1 MFHTRLVCPHPQLTE
16 LPWVEPRLALLP
28 RFRHVHIAHDYGTTG
43 ALGGRDKLKYLAGI
57 GDRHRGERT
66 GLS

>member
-1 MFHTRLVCPHPQLTE
+1 MGRTSASAAAEAQACPH
-16 LPWVEPRLALLP
+16 RA
-28 RFRHVHIAHDYGTTG
+28 RYGTTG

-66 GLS
+66 GFVLGVDVIEGV